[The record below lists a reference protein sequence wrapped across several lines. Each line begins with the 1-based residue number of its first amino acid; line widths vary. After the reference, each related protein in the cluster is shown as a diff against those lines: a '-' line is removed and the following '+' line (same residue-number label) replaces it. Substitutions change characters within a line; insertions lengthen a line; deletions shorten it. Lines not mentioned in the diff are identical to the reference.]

1 MKHIVALLIK
11 YTAITAVLL
20 IMLSIF
26 QGISIPRVLLISLFL
41 TGTAYLIGDLFI
53 LPKYGNA
60 IATMADFGLSFFGI
74 WLLTS
79 LFTNLDAT
87 RNIGFSS
94 FLAAL
99 IIGGIEV
106 FFHIYM
112 QKLVLRND
120 NELREHNHIPHD
132 KYAMEISDEYM
143 DSSTINKSKLE
154 DTPKNKKWP
163 TPLFIFVYYAWSEFL
178 TCNGGGTTHPF
189 FLLKRSRVT
198 PACAFSYEIVRI
210 AYLHLLEGIF
220 PLLDYMSQ
228 VQLLIL

>member
-20 IMLSIF
+20 IILSIF
-26 QGISIPRVLLISLFL
+26 QGISIPRVLLISLFM
-41 TGTAYLIGDLFI
+41 TGAAYLIGDLFI
-53 LPKYGNA
+53 LPKYGNM
-60 IATMADFGLSFFGI
+60 IATMADFGLSFFGT

-154 DTPKNKKWP
+154 DTPKK
-163 TPLFIFVYYAWSEFL
+163 
-178 TCNGGGTTHPF
+178 
-189 FLLKRSRVT
+189 
-198 PACAFSYEIVRI
+198 
-210 AYLHLLEGIF
+210 
-220 PLLDYMSQ
+220 
-228 VQLLIL
+228 

>member
-87 RNIGFSS
+87 HNIGFSS
-94 FLAAL
+94 FIAAL
-99 IIGGIEV
+99 IIGGTEV

-112 QKLVLRND
+112 KRLVLRND
-120 NELREHNHIPHD
+120 DKLTNHNHIQHN
-132 KYAMEISDEYM
+132 KYAIEMSDEYI
-143 DSSTINKSKLE
+143 DSSTINKSKLK
-154 DTPKNKKWP
+154 DTSKK
-163 TPLFIFVYYAWSEFL
+163 LKSGQRHFFIFVYYAWSEFL

-198 PACAFSYEIVRI
+198 PACAFFI
-210 AYLHLLEGIF
+210 
-220 PLLDYMSQ
+220 
-228 VQLLIL
+228 

>member
-11 YTAITAVLL
+11 YTAVTAVLL
-20 IMLSIF
+20 VILGIF

-41 TGTAYLIGDLFI
+41 TGAAYLIGDLFI
-53 LPKYGNA
+53 LPKYGNM
-60 IATMADFGLSFFGI
+60 IATMADFGLSFFGT

-120 NELREHNHIPHD
+120 NELREHNHIHHD

-154 DTPKNKKWP
+154 DTDRKS
-163 TPLFIFVYYAWSEFL
+163 V
-178 TCNGGGTTHPF
+178 
-189 FLLKRSRVT
+189 V
-198 PACAFSYEIVRI
+198 
-210 AYLHLLEGIF
+210 
-220 PLLDYMSQ
+220 
-228 VQLLIL
+228 

>member
-41 TGTAYLIGDLFI
+41 TGAAYLIGDLFI
-53 LPKYGNA
+53 LPKYGNM
-60 IATMADFGLSFFGI
+60 IATMADFGLSFFGT

-87 RNIGFSS
+87 RNIGLSS
-94 FLAAL
+94 FIAAL
-99 IIGGIEV
+99 IIGGTEV

-112 QKLVLRND
+112 KRLVLRND
-120 NELREHNHIPHD
+120 DKLKNRNHIHHD
-132 KYAMEISDEYM
+132 KYAMEISDEYI

-154 DTPKNKKWP
+154 DTSKK
-163 TPLFIFVYYAWSEFL
+163 
-178 TCNGGGTTHPF
+178 
-189 FLLKRSRVT
+189 
-198 PACAFSYEIVRI
+198 
-210 AYLHLLEGIF
+210 
-220 PLLDYMSQ
+220 
-228 VQLLIL
+228 

>member
-11 YTAITAVLL
+11 YTAVTAVLL
-20 IMLSIF
+20 VILGIF
-26 QGISIPRVLLISLFL
+26 QGISIPRVLLISLFM
-41 TGTAYLIGDLFI
+41 TGAAYLIGDLFI
-53 LPKYGNA
+53 LPKYGNM
-60 IATMADFGLSFFGI
+60 IATMADFGLSFFGT

-120 NELREHNHIPHD
+120 NKLREHNHIPHD

-154 DTPKNKKWP
+154 DTPKK
-163 TPLFIFVYYAWSEFL
+163 
-178 TCNGGGTTHPF
+178 
-189 FLLKRSRVT
+189 
-198 PACAFSYEIVRI
+198 
-210 AYLHLLEGIF
+210 
-220 PLLDYMSQ
+220 
-228 VQLLIL
+228 